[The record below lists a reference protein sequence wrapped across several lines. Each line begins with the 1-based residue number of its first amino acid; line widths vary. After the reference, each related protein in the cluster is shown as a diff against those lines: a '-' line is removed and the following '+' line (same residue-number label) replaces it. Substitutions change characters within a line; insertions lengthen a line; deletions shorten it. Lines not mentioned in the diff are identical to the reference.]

1 MRKRTS
7 WDVVSG
13 RQYDETA
20 KGRDVYNDQQM
31 EREGLPEKQTMTLRL
46 VLAVIASVLAAL
58 LFYMLWGV
66 FASTSNKVFGTSSD
80 RSEAVQ
86 EAREGNY
93 AFLSEDFRMEPG
105 DGAYEPYDA
114 VLSVVRVEMPDRF
127 MGSSPEGGKVT
138 WADVFHFDWN
148 ETGSPGSHSED
159 SLDNA
164 DNAGSGDGVRYAFCP
179 SCGTELEDGAC
190 PYCGWTVPEEPVME
204 ENTGRNGMEE
214 PVMISEGE
222 TEDAGPGDISEEES
236 GLEKAEAE
244 ADFQDTDAG
253 VEAVSGK
260 SGLSKVGNAVG
271 FRWKPYSSDQ
281 VFFSIMVGICTFGVL
296 YEVLKR
302 NLRAQNMLATTTDI
316 NQYKNDQHIM
326 LPEEIHRAFDWFPDA
341 GAHCSVIVHSLVS
354 HSMLTNKGI
363 RPVDMVSRYRQDVVD
378 ENGEVLA
385 YKGEP
390 VLDENGD
397 PVVEVK
403 PMFDKKFGQALFDTV
418 DVRNPN
424 RIFYDPTRIPYN
436 PEGKRGKGKYDT
448 VADFINADWEF
459 PDYEVQRPAGAYLV
473 DTAPVNTLVLAIT
486 RAGKGQTMIEST
498 IDMWLRQK
506 TPTNIVVND
515 PKGGV
520 RRFVMK
526 SYNLAA

>member
-1 MRKRTS
+1 MKKRTN
-7 WDVVSG
+7 WDVVSR
-13 RQYDETA
+13 RQYHETS

-46 VLAVIASVLAAL
+46 VLAVIASVLAAA
-58 LFYMLWGV
+58 LFYLIWGV
-66 FASTSNKVFGTSSD
+66 FANTAGTMLNDSS
-80 RSEAVQ
+80 EGAVTFQ
-86 EAREGNY
+86 EAREEAY
-93 AFLSEDFRMEPG
+93 AFLAEDSCVNTERSLHEPSG
-105 DGAYEPYDA
+105 G
-114 VLSVVRVEMPDRF
+114 VLESVMVEVPDRF
-127 MGSSPEGGKVT
+127 MGSSPEEEEVT
-138 WADVFHFDWN
+138 WADVFHLFD
-148 ETGSPGSHSED
+148 EEEGSSGTSSGDPSSGTES
-159 SLDNA
+159 
-164 DNAGSGDGVRYAFCP
+164 AGSVQYAFCP
-179 SCGTELEDGAC
+179 SCGTELEGDVC
-190 PYCGWTVPEEPVME
+190 SYCGWTVPENGNAAGNSGTE
-204 ENTGRNGMEE
+204 EVTESTAG
-214 PVMISEGE
+214 EGDSFPDPE
-222 TEDAGPGDISEEES
+222 TEET
-236 GLEKAEAE
+236 GLEEVEGSAEPTAEVSDAEASDSAKDNNGTSSSS
-244 ADFQDTDAG
+244 ADLTKIGSAI
-253 VEAVSGK
+253 
-260 SGLSKVGNAVG
+260 G
-271 FRWKPYSSDQ
+271 FRLKPYSDEQ

-363 RPVDMVSRYRQDVVD
+363 QPVDMVSRYHEDILD
-378 ENGEVLA
+378 SDGEVLA

-424 RIFYDPTRIPYN
+424 RIFYDPTKIPYN

-473 DTAPVNTLVLAIT
+473 DTAPVNTLVYSFYT
-486 RAGKGQTMIEST
+486 VK
-498 IDMWLRQK
+498 
-506 TPTNIVVND
+506 
-515 PKGGV
+515 
-520 RRFVMK
+520 
-526 SYNLAA
+526 YNPATVYTALSA